1 VVAVCDELPT
11 SVEFLEELPVLREK
25 IACHDAIASAM
36 GSLMAEGLAPSS
48 AFVQDAYELAE
59 GAIDMDELIRRAVER
74 HRT

>member
-1 VVAVCDELPT
+1 M
-11 SVEFLEELPVLREK
+11 LREK